1 MYYTKGSVD
10 LSFLGSEL
18 ERILRFSSVFPSLVC
33 SWIRHLR
40 QGLKD
45 CALFNAASL
54 HGAVAAAVSHS
65 THPLTLF
72 FFFAYNFLS
81 KIFLVKNMVLVLSIS
96 KHP

>member
-45 CALFNAASL
+45 CAVFSASL

-72 FFFAYNFLS
+72 FFFLPI
-81 KIFLVKNMVLVLSIS
+81 IFYPKSS
-96 KHP
+96 W